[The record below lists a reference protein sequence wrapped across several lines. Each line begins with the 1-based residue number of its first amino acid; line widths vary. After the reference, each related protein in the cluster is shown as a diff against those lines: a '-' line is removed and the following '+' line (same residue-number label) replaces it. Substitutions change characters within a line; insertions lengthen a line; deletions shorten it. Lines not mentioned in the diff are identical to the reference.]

1 MTRHNDDGRW
11 AQRFAALW
19 ERCRVGEASDVAT
32 IHAALCSRHE
42 EPARRYH
49 TLEHIRHCLREL
61 DAAHLAEDIGDALE
75 LALWFHDA
83 IYTPGAQDNERRSAD
98 LFRSQ
103 AERSLSSTLL
113 DDVERMIMAT
123 THRHP
128 PRTRAEAWVVDIDLS
143 SFGLP
148 WPTFLRDSRHLRE
161 ELGALD
167 DEQYYAAHARFLRGL
182 CARHRIFTTDLFN
195 ARYEHTARTN
205 ITRLLDVIAAGTRL

>member
-11 AQRFAALW
+11 AQRFAAVW
-19 ERCRVGEASDVAT
+19 ERCCVALPCEVSA
-32 IHAALCSRHE
+32 IHAALCSRYE

-49 TLEHIRHCLREL
+49 TLEHVRHCLREL
-61 DAAHLAEDIGDALE
+61 DAAQPADDIADAIE

-83 IYTPGAQDNERRSAD
+83 IYTPGAQDNEQRSAD

-103 AERSLSSTLL
+103 ASAALSNTLV
-113 DDVERMIMAT
+113 DEVERMIMAT
-123 THRHP
+123 THRSP
-128 PRTRAEAWVVDIDLS
+128 PRSRAEAWVVDIDLS

-148 WPTFLRDSRHLRE
+148 WQTFLRDSRHVRQ

-167 DEQYYAAHARFLRGL
+167 DEQYYPAHGRFLRSL

-195 ARYEHTARTN
+195 ARYEQMARAN
-205 ITRLLDVIAAGTRL
+205 ITRLLDAIAAGTRL